1 MNTSLDGFYDLLDYY
16 EEEPPKVYSR
26 HVWADFGKG
35 QGGVTYK
42 HFQFRITYTAY
53 FLNGHME
60 NALNV
65 DTTNR
70 VIVDKIAFNFTRIY
84 NKLTKLHPEYE
95 TFKLSAYIENIEPFV
110 YDRLPVLNVDYSL
123 SCNGQTYK
131 YAQSC
136 NRLYC
141 TANDLDVGDVANG
154 VKITTSSHEMACYP
168 HLQGYFYYELTDG
181 LKYRLFMQYRECVAW
196 WNDSRRRWQWYGFTN
211 NRWNKTVNIRK
222 ATMKRLGV

>member
-1 MNTSLDGFYDLLDYY
+1 MNTSLDGFYDLLD

-70 VIVDKIAFNFTRIY
+70 VIVDKIAFNFARIY
-84 NKLTKLHPEYE
+84 NKLVVLHPEYE

-123 SCNGQTYK
+123 SRNGQSYK
-131 YAQSC
+131 LKDDC
-136 NRLYC
+136 KRLLC
-141 TANDLDVGDVANG
+141 TWYDLEVGDVLSTG
-154 VKITTSSHEMACYP
+154 HKIATSGDRNLTPFNS
-168 HLQGYFYYELTDG
+168 QGYFHYELTDG
-181 LKYRLFMQYRECVAW
+181 LKYRQFLQCPQRVAIW
-196 WNDSRRRWQWYGFTN
+196 VNTRKAWLWYGY
-211 NRWNKTVNIRK
+211 KDLHGVNIRK
-222 ATMKRLGV
+222 ETMKRLGV